1 MLRAALAGL
10 RAHRLR
16 LLLTSLAI
24 MLGVG
29 FIAGTFV
36 LNDTAQAG
44 FAQRVTADA
53 DKVDVAVLPGPAGGR
68 LPEQALDR
76 IRALPG
82 VTRAEGLIRG
92 SAPVLGKDGKTVGD
106 VPTTALSIVTGPLDR
121 TNVVAGTGPGTDD
134 QAAVLDE
141 NTAKAQG
148 FRLGDT
154 ITVLDGKETGHRF
167 RLVGLIDTGVDQTL
181 AYTGAVGFTPDVAR
195 RMTGAKG
202 YAEIDVAGG
211 GPGLKEAVKEAVAAA
226 AGGSYQVK
234 TGTELA
240 DDLAR
245 AAGTETAML
254 TTGLLLFGVVA
265 MLVAALV
272 IYNTFAI
279 LVAQRTR
286 EMALLRCVGAT
297 RGQVFG
303 SIVLESAVVGALASA
318 LGLLI
323 GYGLAAATLAVLRA
337 VDSPLPSNAGIALT
351 PATIATGLA
360 VGLLVTVGAALLPA
374 RSATR
379 VPPIAALR
387 GQSEEPAFRAGPAR
401 AVVAAILLLAGL
413 GTTGAGAFVLV
424 PGQQV
429 TLLVVMAGGALTF
442 LAVLVLGPVL
452 VRPLSALVGWI
463 PRRLFGV
470 PGRLAVDNSGR
481 NPKRAA
487 TTTVALTIGVTL
499 MTLISV
505 VTASTRLTMT
515 AKLDEQFPIDY
526 LLAGQKRDAVIPRSV
541 AEGLRGRPELASVT
555 QIRQADATV
564 AGRRTIAGTFTGPV
578 EPHVVSGSL
587 NGLGPG
593 RAALEDTSAARLG
606 VRVGDTVE
614 LRTERAGTV
623 SLEVV
628 ALLDGDQSSLPPVT
642 LAEPSFDAYFGAVP
656 DSLVMIGIR
665 DGVAAER
672 ARAVVDAAVAAYP
685 AVRVSSSTE
694 VRGQFDETLDML
706 LMIITGLLGLAVL
719 ISLLGIANTLSL
731 SVHERTRESAML
743 RALGLTRPQL
753 RRMLSIEAL
762 VLGVVGA
769 LVGVVLGVVFGWA
782 AIRAMLDGA
791 LLDVPFASI
800 VLLVALSGV
809 AGVLAAVLPGRRA
822 ARASIVASLAAG

>member
-44 FAQRVTADA
+44 FAQQVTADA

-68 LPEQALDR
+68 LPEKVLDR

-92 SAPVLGKDGKTVGD
+92 GAPVLGKDGKTAGD

-141 NTAKAQG
+141 NTAAAQG

-154 ITVLDGKETGHRF
+154 ITVLDRKETAHQF

-181 AYTGAVGFTPDVAR
+181 GYTGAVGFTTDVAR
-195 RMTGAKG
+195 RMTGVKG

-211 GPGLKEAVKEAVAAA
+211 GPGLKEAVAAA

-234 TGTELA
+234 TGAELA

-245 AAGTETAML
+245 AAGTEISML

-279 LVAQRTR
+279 LVAQRTQ

-337 VDSPLPSNAGIALT
+337 FDSPLPTNADIALT
-351 PATIATGLA
+351 PATIASGLA

-387 GQSEEPAFRAGPAR
+387 GRREEPAFRAGPAR
-401 AVVAAILLLAGL
+401 GVLAAVLLLAGL

-429 TLLVVMAGGALTF
+429 SMFVVMAGGALTF
-442 LAVLVLGPVL
+442 LGVLVLGPVL

-526 LLAGQKRDAVIPRSV
+526 LLASQQRDSVIPRSV

-564 AGRRTIAGTFTGPV
+564 AGRRTSVGTFSGPV
-578 EPHVVSGSL
+578 EPYVVSGSMS
-587 NGLGPG
+587 GLGAG
-593 RAALEDTSAARLG
+593 RAAMEDSSAARLG
-606 VRVGDTVE
+606 VRVGDTVA

-642 LAEPSFDAYFGAVP
+642 VAERSFDAYFGAVP
-656 DSLVMIGIR
+656 DSRVMIGIR

-685 AVRVSSSTE
+685 TVRVSSSTE
-694 VRGQFDETLDML
+694 VRGQFDEALDML

-762 VLGVVGA
+762 VLGLVGA

-782 AIRAMLDGA
+782 AMRAMLDGA
-791 LLDVPFASI
+791 RLAVPVTSI

-809 AGVLAAVLPGRRA
+809 AGVLAAVLPARRA